1 MAGKQKQETNAAA
14 KPAGNKVVI
23 VESPA
28 KARTIEHYLGAGYT
42 VLASVGHIADLPN
55 KTLGVDTENNFAVT
69 YEVIADKKDVVA
81 RLKKAAAGAS
91 AVYLAS
97 DPDREGEAIAWH
109 INNQIKSVNSNIC
122 RVQFNEIT
130 KSGVQHGI
138 SNPAGINMNR
148 VEAQTARRVL
158 DRLVGYKVSRLLW
171 KPLKYGLSAGRVQ
184 SVALRLIC
192 EREEEIE
199 KFITREWWSLAAN
212 FNVFGGKALFK
223 GEIETA
229 LDKYN
234 GKKIELKNETEA
246 DKVIKALDGAD
257 FAISQIEKKNVKA
270 TPQPPFTTA
279 RMQQDAIKKLGFT
292 SKSAMKT
299 AQELY
304 EGINLGSE
312 GLVGLIT
319 YMRTDSIRISDEAA
333 AEAERYIKKAYGD
346 KYIGGKAKAA
356 KAKTPSV
363 QDAHEA
369 IRPTSVFRTP
379 ESVAKFLT
387 PTQNKLYAL
396 IWKRFTASRM
406 ADALYEQTV
415 VTVEARKYEF
425 RASGRVMLFPGFTAV
440 YKENEDE
447 EEKALINIDKND
459 KLALLEFKKAQH
471 FTQPPP
477 HFTEAGLVKAL
488 EQQGIGRPST
498 YAAIIN
504 TIIIR
509 KYVEKSKK
517 QMLPTELGRV
527 VNSLL
532 VKNFPHIFDL
542 KFTATMEGG
551 LDKVED
557 GSEKYIDLL
566 NEFYGDFSEEL
577 QKAEKQFNA
586 ELKTGKACPKCGK
599 ELMFKYGKNG
609 TFIGCSGY
617 PACDFTA
624 DFTRDEKGDIRF
636 SERRSEP
643 TGIFCEK
650 CGAEM
655 LIKQGRY
662 GELLGCSGYPACRNA
677 KNFIRLS
684 SGAIRVIEPEETLGK
699 CPACETG
706 EMTVRT
712 GKLGLFAA
720 CSTYPDCK
728 HSAGLIIDEEGN
740 ITLEKLPT
748 PKELGKCEK
757 CGSQMVIRRTARGP
771 FAACSAFPKCRNT
784 KSLKNLLGGE
794 FKSPKGKKTAAAKT
808 SEAKKTKRA
817 SKKITAKT
825 LKVKKVV
832 RKSAKKRK
840 QLVSKK

>member
-1 MAGKQKQETNAAA
+1 
-14 KPAGNKVVI
+14 
-23 VESPA
+23 
-28 KARTIEHYLGAGYT
+28 
-42 VLASVGHIADLPN
+42 
-55 KTLGVDTENNFAVT
+55 
-69 YEVIADKKDVVA
+69 
-81 RLKKAAAGAS
+81 
-91 AVYLAS
+91 
-97 DPDREGEAIAWH
+97 
-109 INNQIKSVNSNIC
+109 
-122 RVQFNEIT
+122 
-130 KSGVQHGI
+130 
-138 SNPAGINMNR
+138 
-148 VEAQTARRVL
+148 
-158 DRLVGYKVSRLLW
+158 
-171 KPLKYGLSAGRVQ
+171 VQ

-199 KFITREWWSLAAN
+199 KFITREWWSLAAA
-212 FNVFGGKALFK
+212 FDVFGEKIKNGSLLRAFTKGYPECELKALFK
-223 GEIETA
+223 GEIETT

-234 GKKIELKNETEA
+234 GKKIELKNEAEA
-246 DKVIKALDGAD
+246 DKVMKALEGAD

-270 TPQPPFTTA
+270 SPQPPFTTA
-279 RMQQDAIKKLGFT
+279 RMQQDAIKRLGFT
-292 SKSAMKT
+292 SNSAMKT

-319 YMRTDSIRISDEAA
+319 YMRTDSVRISDEAA

-346 KYIGGKAKAA
+346 KYVGGKAKAA

-387 PTQNKLYAL
+387 PSQNKLYAL
-396 IWKRFTASRM
+396 IWKRFAASRM

-440 YKENEDE
+440 YKENEE
-447 EEKALINIDKND
+447 EEEQALINIDKTD

-586 ELKTGKACPKCGK
+586 ELKTGKICPKCDN
-599 ELMFKYGKNG
+599 ELIFKYGRNG

-636 SERRSEP
+636 SERRSVP

-684 SGAIRVIEPEETLGK
+684 GGAIRVIEPGETFGK
-699 CPACETG
+699 CPACEIG
-706 EMTVRT
+706 EMTVRA

-728 HSAGLIIDEEGN
+728 HSAGLIIDGEGN

-784 KSLKNLLGGE
+784 KSLKKLLGGE
-794 FKSPKGKKTAAAKT
+794 PPKGKRAKT
-808 SEAKKTKRA
+808 TSEVKKPLKPK
-817 SKKITAKT
+817 SSPKKITAKT

-832 RKSAKKRK
+832 RKSSKKRK
-840 QLVSKK
+840 QLASKK